1 MDKKLDL
8 EKVELALRRAARSAV
23 TGSKEV
29 RSGQVMVREAASGR
43 LMNKGSPP
51 KRPSHKNSK

>member
-8 EKVELALRRAARSAV
+8 EKVESALKRAAQSAV

-29 RSGQVMVREAASGR
+29 RSGRLIVRESESGR
-43 LMNKGSPP
+43 FVGKTSHPKGNK
-51 KRPSHKNSK
+51 KAK